1 MRIDELTLKNFRGFE
16 QQSFE
21 FDPQFNLIIG
31 NNASGKTG
39 LIEGLERACASFFL
53 GIGDQH
59 STPIGED
66 DIRRVPR
73 LQGDVVTI
81 EPRYPV
87 VVKADGIVTN
97 QSITWSRSLEGKGR
111 RTTSKDAKSIRGK
124 AENLAKLVQEG
135 KAVLLPIFS
144 HYGTGRLWIQPR
156 DMRGNPSSEKKAS
169 ESRLEGYRFSNDP
182 RIEVAELMRWL
193 KRERYIALEK
203 GGTDRLGFKAAK
215 EAIRSCLPGCK
226 SVDYS
231 VVEQTLVMEM
241 EGKGSQP
248 FHLLSDG
255 QRIMVALVADIAIKA
270 AILNPHLV
278 ESVLQ
283 ETPGVVL
290 IDEIDLHLHP
300 RWQRHLVADLKR
312 TFPKIQFFA
321 TTHSP
326 QVIGETPPEQII
338 KLEADGSWSRPDQT
352 IGLSSDEILEFIMR
366 AATRN
371 QESQRELDQLE
382 RYLEDADFEHAQG
395 LLCEMRKK
403 YNGELKDIAAAES
416 YMAQMDNLADDE

>member
-1 MRIDELTLKNFRGFE
+1 MRIDHLTLENFRGFE
-16 QQSFE
+16 KQSFE

-39 LIEGLERACASFFL
+39 LIEGLERACSSFFL
-53 GIGDQH
+53 GIGNQH
-59 STPIGED
+59 ATSISED
-66 DIRRVPR
+66 DVRRFPV

-81 EPRYPV
+81 EPQFPV
-87 VVKADGIVTN
+87 VVKATGTITKQQV
-97 QSITWSRSLEGKGR
+97 TWSRTLEGKGR
-111 RTTSKDAKSIRGK
+111 RTTSKDAKSIREK
-124 AENLAKLVQEG
+124 AENISKLVQDG
-135 KAVLLPIFS
+135 ASVLLPLFS
-144 HYGTGRLWIQPR
+144 HYGTGRLWVQPR
-156 DMRGNPSSEKKAS
+156 DMRGNPTSEKKAS
-169 ESRLEGYRFSNDP
+169 GSRLEGYRFSNDP

-193 KRERYIALEK
+193 KRERYVALEK
-203 GGTDRLGFKAAK
+203 GGNDRMGFRAAK
-215 EAIRSCLPGCK
+215 EAIRSSLPGCR
-226 SVDYS
+226 SVEYS

-241 EGKGSQP
+241 EGKGAQP

-255 QRIMVALVADIAIKA
+255 QRIMVGLVADIAIKA
-270 AILNPHLV
+270 AILNPHLG

-300 RWQRHLVADLKR
+300 RWQRHLVTDLKR
-312 TFPKIQFFA
+312 TFPNIQFFA

-338 KLEADGSWSRPDQT
+338 KLEADGQWSRPDQT
-352 IGLSSDEILEFIMR
+352 IGLSSDEILEFIMQ
-366 AATRN
+366 ASTRN
-371 QESQRELDQLE
+371 QESQKELDRLE
-382 RYLEDADFEHAQG
+382 RYLEEADFEQAQG

-416 YMAQMDNLADDE
+416 YMEQMDQLTENE